1 MLPPFTKR
9 PPTVKLFRAIEK
21 TALFLAGQGAQM
33 EILLK
38 AKQSGNPVFD
48 FLSVDSPL
56 HPFYRHL
63 ISLVKSGQ
71 YKRGKQSSPETLSKA
86 PPPPPAPLVHVPRPA
101 AAAPSSIP
109 FKPSEDCAYSKLVN
123 RLKPTVPAVNPAPP
137 PLSDP
142 SAPNPNVTTPTYPLP
157 PQPSNN
163 GAIAPIVA
171 SYGDTRW
178 GPQVAPPPN
187 LPPNG
192 STTPLNY
199 PPPPPALPPG
209 PPPCP
214 VTVPPGPI
222 IIPPPDVQPVIDKM
236 ASYVAK
242 NGRSFEDVVRSR
254 PGASQK
260 FSFLTPG
267 DRCYFLY
274 E

>member
-21 TALFLAGQGAQM
+21 TALFLAGQGIQM

-48 FLSVDSPL
+48 FLSVDNPL

-63 ISLVKSGQ
+63 VSLVKSGQ
-71 YKRGKQSSPETLSKA
+71 YKRGKQSSPESTPKA
-86 PPPPPAPLVHVPRPA
+86 PPPIAPLIHVPRPA
-101 AAAPSSIP
+101 AAAPSSIA
-109 FKPSEDCAYSKLVN
+109 FKPSEDCAYSQLVN

-137 PLSDP
+137 LSSQEP
-142 SAPNPNVTTPTYPLP
+142 SSSYPNDTTPTYPSPSQP
-157 PQPSNN
+157 PNN

-178 GPQVAPPPN
+178 GPQVAPP
-187 LPPNG
+187 NG
-192 STTPLNY
+192 SSSNPNY
-199 PPPPPALPPG
+199 PPPFVPPG
-209 PPPCP
+209 PPQSP

-236 ASYVAK
+236 ARYIC
-242 NGRSFEDVVRSR
+242 RSF
-254 PGASQK
+254 Q
-260 FSFLTPG
+260 LTLACLSESSG
-267 DRCYFLY
+267 
-274 E
+274 

>member
-71 YKRGKQSSPETLSKA
+71 YKRGKQSSPETIPKA
-86 PPPPPAPLVHVPRPA
+86 PPPPAPLIHVPRPA

-109 FKPSEDCAYSKLVN
+109 FKPSEDCAYSQLVN

-137 PLSDP
+137 PTSAQDP
-142 SAPNPNVTTPTYPLP
+142 SASYQNLTTPAYPP
-157 PQPSNN
+157 PPHLSNN
-163 GAIAPIVA
+163 GTIAPIVA

-178 GPQVAPPPN
+178 GPQVAQPPT
-187 LPPNG
+187 LPSNG
-192 STTPLNY
+192 SITHAGGHQQMVAGHPNY
-199 PPPPPALPPG
+199 PPPPPAMPPG

-236 ASYVAK
+236 ARYK
-242 NGRSFEDVVRSR
+242 
-254 PGASQK
+254 
-260 FSFLTPG
+260 LW
-267 DRCYFLY
+267 
-274 E
+274 

>member
-48 FLSVDSPL
+48 FLSNDSTL

-63 ISLVKSGQ
+63 VSLVKSGQ
-71 YKRGKQSSPETLSKA
+71 YKRGKQSSPETISTKA
-86 PPPPPAPLVHVPRPA
+86 PPPPPAPLIHVPRPA

-109 FKPSEDCAYSKLVN
+109 FKASEDCAYSQLIK
-123 RLKPTVPAVNPAPP
+123 RMKPTVPAVNPAPP
-137 PLSDP
+137 PISTQET
-142 SAPNPNVTTPTYPLP
+142 SAPSYPNPP
-157 PQPSNN
+157 PPNN

-178 GPQVAPPPN
+178 GPQVAPPPT
-187 LPPNG
+187 LPQNG
-192 STTPLNY
+192 NSTHTHAGHPGHLNY
-199 PPPPPALPPG
+199 PPPPPVLPPG
-209 PPPCP
+209 PPPSSP

-236 ASYVAK
+236 ARY
-242 NGRSFEDVVRSR
+242 
-254 PGASQK
+254 
-260 FSFLTPG
+260 T
-267 DRCYFLY
+267 Y
-274 E
+274 